1 MIYYRHNRKRGTN
14 PCTTKVQGFTPK
26 VSNYI
31 VSVWNRIAEEK
42 TQALSRF
49 TYRLQIPE
57 VDRKKIEKIIS
68 AISEE
73 PSMTNEEM
81 KKVKGGSINWG
92 MLAGIGAFTSFVIGL
107 VDGWINPK
115 KCNNY

>member
-1 MIYYRHNRKRGTN
+1 MLKENNRKRGTN

-68 AISEE
+68 AINEE
-73 PSMTNEEM
+73 PSMEAWCLTHRLLHL
-81 KKVKGGSINWG
+81 I
-92 MLAGIGAFTSFVIGL
+92 
-107 VDGWINPK
+107 PK
-115 KCNNY
+115 P